1 VKKKECGL
9 KLKAWV
15 WGGRPSDSI
24 CEAEAQSVQSAP
36 QALFGVKRKEGKE
49 KMIRQL

>member
-9 KLKAWV
+9 KLKGV
-15 WGGRPSDSI
+15 LGGRPSDSI